1 MRAPK
6 PLLTLIVTLL
16 FGGLP
21 SATAAELKRSPA
33 IDRGFT
39 TPQFALPTGYTI
51 ELVAGPPLVHHP
63 IMAGFDER
71 GRLFVSETVGLN
83 LRNLELDEQLPN
95 HVTLLE
101 DDNGDG
107 FFDKSTRFADKMTF
121 PQGAQWYDGALYVS
135 SPPGLWKLEDLDNDG
150 VAEKRTQLADGF
162 AYTGN
167 AADVHGP
174 FLHPNGRLYWCHGR
188 KGHEVYQND
197 GKSLVSKGKGAR
209 IWSCLPDGSDIQ
221 VHAGGG
227 MDNPT
232 ELTFTP
238 EGDILGSVNL
248 FYGRPRGDTLV
259 HWLYGGAYPRHD
271 QQAVTAEFKRTGE
284 LLKEVHN
291 FGHVAVSGLCRY
303 RSDTLGNEF
312 RGNIFQTFFNTHKV
326 QRVELHREGGSF
338 TAKVHDFLETAAT
351 DVHFT
356 DVLEDADGSLLVIDT
371 GGWFRIGCPTS
382 QLAKPDV
389 HGAIYRIRRTISV
402 PPKDPRGNKI
412 DWSNL
417 DDIGLAQLLSDRR
430 FAVRDRAR
438 EALVKHGTADSVV
451 ALVRAYSQ
459 GGERMRRNAIWALS
473 RIQRPEARATLWS
486 GLDDPAASIRI
497 SACIALAG
505 LKDRA
510 AVSKLVERLEDD
522 DIDVR
527 REAAT
532 ALGRIGDPAAASFLI
547 RQLQQPMPRALEH
560 AVLYALIQLDQAEL
574 VVLTLR
580 HSRNERAR
588 SLAMIVGDQMDS
600 SPLTR
605 GLVLPHIDSPSEH
618 LASVATD
625 IVRAKT
631 DWAPDAAKRFAG
643 WFDRKEV
650 SESRARALK
659 QVLSTH
665 IAEQPARD
673 LITRLLNWPDDLG
686 PIYNLATEI
695 IAAATGPKT
704 DPNWITALNA
714 GLKSKGAS
722 KVDASL
728 AAIGVLKDRQ
738 FDDPLKAFGNDPGKP
753 RIQRVKALAAIS
765 SKSGRLD
772 SQAFELITALL
783 SPQASIKDRSAAAD
797 LIAKA
802 RLTSVQ
808 TRALAPLAAHLGA
821 IELPTFMQA
830 FQRTRD
836 LETGKLLVAALVN
849 APGLGNLNV
858 AELKRTITR
867 FPPEVSG
874 AAEGFLEELSKQ
886 NENQAA
892 KLDEILAALPTG
904 NFLAGKK
911 VFESQT
917 ALCAVCHRIDGNGGL
932 VGPDLSH
939 IGAIRT
945 RRDLLESIIFP
956 SASLARDFEAYSVD
970 TTDDESHT
978 GVLFRDEQ
986 DVVELAVANGER
998 IRIPRTQVSS
1008 IRPSSLSLMPQGLDQ
1023 TMTRQQLADLVNYL
1037 LNLK

>member
-1 MRAPK
+1 MQANK
-6 PLLTLIVTLL
+6 PILIFVATVISACPQ
-16 FGGLP
+16 P
-21 SATAAELKRSPA
+21 SLAAGLKRSPA
-33 IDRGFT
+33 IAREFAA
-39 TPQFALPTGYTI
+39 PQFTLPTGYTI

-63 IMAGFDER
+63 IMAGFDDR

-83 LRNLELDEQLPN
+83 LRNTELDEQLPN

-101 DDNGDG
+101 DQNGDG
-107 FFDKSTRFADKMTF
+107 FFEESTRFADKMTF

-150 VAEKRTQLADGF
+150 VADKRTQLADGF

-197 GKSLVSKGKGAR
+197 DKSLVSKGKGAR

-271 QQAVTAEFKRTGE
+271 QQAVTAEFKRTGD

-326 QRVELHREGGSF
+326 QRVELNREGGSF
-338 TAKVHDFLETAAT
+338 TAKVHDFLETTAT

-382 QLAKPDV
+382 QLARPDV
-389 HGAIYRIRRTISV
+389 HGAIYRIRKTISV

-412 DWSNL
+412 DWSKL
-417 DDIGLAQLLSDRR
+417 DDIGLAQLLADRR

-438 EALVKHGTADSVV
+438 EALVKNGTADSVV

-459 GGERMRRNAIWALS
+459 GGETMRRNAIWALS
-473 RIQRPEARATLWS
+473 RIQRPEARATLWAA
-486 GLDDPAASIRI
+486 LNDQAASIRI

-510 AVSKLVERLEDD
+510 AVSKLVERLDD
-522 DIDVR
+522 TDVDVR

-532 ALGRIGDPAAASFLI
+532 ALGRIGDPAAASYLV

-574 VVLTLR
+574 IVLTLR

-600 SPLTR
+600 APLTR
-605 GLVLPHIDSPSEH
+605 ALVLPHVDSESEH
-618 LASVATD
+618 LAAVATG
-625 IVRAKT
+625 IVRAKA
-631 DWAPDAAKRFAG
+631 DWAEDAAKQFAS

-650 SESRARALK
+650 NDSRTRALK
-659 QVLSTH
+659 AILSAH
-665 IAEQPARD
+665 ITENPSRD
-673 LITRLLNWPDDLG
+673 LITRLLNWPNDQG
-686 PIYNLATEI
+686 PIFELATQI
-695 IAAATGPKT
+695 IASATGPKT
-704 DPNWITALNA
+704 NPKWSGALHR
-714 GLKSKGAS
+714 GLNSKSAS
-722 KVDASL
+722 TIDASL
-728 AAIGVLKDRQ
+728 SAIGTLKDRQ
-738 FDDPLKAFGNDPGKP
+738 FDDALKKFGNDPNKR

-772 SQAFELITALL
+772 NQAFDLITALL
-783 SPQASIKDRSAAAD
+783 SPQAPIRDRSSAAE
-797 LIAKA
+797 LLSKA

-808 TRALAPLAAHLGA
+808 TRTLAPLAAHLGP
-821 IELPTFMQA
+821 IELPTFMEA

-836 LETGKLLVAALVN
+836 PETGKLLIAALAN

-858 AELKRTITR
+858 AELQRTITR

-874 AAEGFLEELSKQ
+874 AAEGFMEELSQQ

-892 KLDEILAALPTG
+892 KLDELLAALPAG

-917 ALCAVCHRIDGNGGL
+917 ALCAVCHRIDDLGGL

-945 RRDLLESIIFP
+945 RRDLLEAIIFP

-998 IRIPRTQVSS
+998 IRIPRTKVGS
-1008 IRPSSLSLMPQGLDQ
+1008 IRASSLSLMPQGLDQ